1 MKIDLNH
8 LSKTKIGYFSHGAR
22 LIVISFKL
30 ILLGLAGIIHSIF
43 PMILVT
49 TVSDG
54 IKKITDEISN
64 F

>member
-1 MKIDLNH
+1 MNIDFNH
-8 LSKTKIGYFSHGAR
+8 LTKTKIGYFAHGAR
-22 LIVISFKL
+22 LMAISFKL
-30 ILLGLAGIIHSIF
+30 LLLGLAGIIHSIF

-54 IKKITDEISN
+54 IKKLSDEISD